1 MSIYAVIL
9 MPQAQ
14 KDLNVY
20 SGKLLARFEKII
32 LNLYREPRPH
42 KARKLSGGTS
52 KWRIKTGD
60 YRILYEIDD
69 VKKIV
74 NVYRVIHRKD
84 AYR

>member
-1 MSIYAVIL
+1 

-20 SGKLLARFEKII
+20 SGKLLSRFEKII
-32 LNLYREPRPH
+32 LGLYSEPRPR
-42 KARKLSGGTS
+42 KAKKLSGGS
-52 KWRIKTGD
+52 SRWRIKTGD

-69 VKKIV
+69 AMKIV